1 MNENIA
7 IRITNQIKS
16 SEGNFN
22 VLGFA
27 EKRELPVKRV
37 LENSVRKNE
46 TLSRLLDR
54 FETVG
59 EYDFQPSLANDL
71 YGYSPSLFRF
81 IRDKVTNA
89 LYLIRK
95 HGNPVINKP
104 SDKLLF
110 KPRTQVP
117 TMTISHIDPGRFSGY
132 MEIYRVPKN
141 QEIIQ
146 DHFKYTTPYAQR
158 RIIEILPSSKEY
170 IRENLRE
177 YRKP

>member
-1 MNENIA
+1 MIENIA
-7 IRITNQIKS
+7 LRVANQVKAC
-16 SEGNFN
+16 EGSYNF
-22 VLGFA
+22 LGFA
-27 EKRELPVKRV
+27 EKREIPVRRV

-46 TLSRLLDR
+46 TVSRLLDR

-59 EYDFQPSLANDL
+59 EYDFQPSLDNDL
-71 YGYSPSLFRF
+71 HGYSPSLFRF
-81 IRDKVTNA
+81 IRDKVTDA

-95 HGNPVINKP
+95 YGNPVINKP

-132 MEIYRVPKN
+132 LEIYRVGKN

-146 DHFKYTTPYAQR
+146 DHFKYTTPYGQR
-158 RIIEILPSSKEY
+158 RIIEILPSSSEPM
-170 IRENLRE
+170 REHFKE